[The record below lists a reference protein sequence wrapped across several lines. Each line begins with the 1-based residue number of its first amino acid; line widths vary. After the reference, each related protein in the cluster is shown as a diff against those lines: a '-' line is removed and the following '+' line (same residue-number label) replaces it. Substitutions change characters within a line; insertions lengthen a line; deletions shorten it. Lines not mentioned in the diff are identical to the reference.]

1 MAATMSVP
9 AEYEDDVERIDRDYI
24 PDDATS
30 EDEIEAALRDAGFP
44 EQSQSSLGDWL
55 VSEEDAW
62 ETVGPNTQDADSV
75 RRAIDRESG
84 GTIDSDRAGS
94 IADSI
99 GSQIQSARGEAA
111 GRVSSDGLA
120 RTEDG
125 RVIGK
130 IQNVEESVRSDGI
143 YYRNTET
150 GTEGRAASFDRGGR

>member
-1 MAATMSVP
+1 MAASMAPPSD
-9 AEYEDDVERIDRDYI
+9 YEEDAARIDRDYI

-30 EDEIEAALRDAGFP
+30 EEEIEAALRDAGFP
-44 EQSQSSLGDWL
+44 EQSQSAIGDWL

-75 RRAIDRESG
+75 RRAIDRASN
-84 GTIDSDRAGS
+84 GTVSDDRASS

-99 GSQIQSARGEAA
+99 GSEITQARGEAA
-111 GRVSSDGLA
+111 KRVSSDGLA

-130 IQNVEESVRSDGI
+130 IQNVEESVKSDGI